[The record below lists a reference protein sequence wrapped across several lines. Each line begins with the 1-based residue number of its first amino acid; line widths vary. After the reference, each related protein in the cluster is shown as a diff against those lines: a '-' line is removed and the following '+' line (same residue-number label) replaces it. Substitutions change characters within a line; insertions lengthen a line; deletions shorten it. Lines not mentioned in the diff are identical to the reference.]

1 MLKSVEFMKQK
12 ILQALKTK
20 FVGVSED
27 VLERIAKNLAKT
39 VEDED
44 GIDDAV
50 DGVNFQTV
58 LQSYGDFR
66 ADEAQKSAVSNYE
79 KKHGL
84 KEGKPVKGEEPDP
97 GEVPEWF
104 KSYKEANDKRITE
117 LTKAN
122 EDLKAEKANADRK
135 AAITSK
141 AKELGISDVFLKRF
155 RIGDDEDI
163 DQVLTEYKQD
173 LVNSRL
179 MPKGSTHE
187 AQADRDKAAKA
198 SAEAWAKTLPDK

>member
-1 MLKSVEFMKQK
+1 MKKK
-12 ILQALKTK
+12 ILEALKTK

-84 KEGKPVKGEEPDP
+84 KDGKPDKTEKVDDP
-97 GEVPEWF
+97 EDIPGWF
-104 KSYKEANDKRITE
+104 KAYKEANDKTIAE

-122 EDLKAEKANADRK
+122 DDLKAEKAKADRK
-135 AAITSK
+135 AAIAGK

-187 AQADRDKAAKA
+187 AIADREKEAKA
-198 SAEAWAKTLPDK
+198 SAEAWAKNLPDK